1 MSTPQN
7 TVYEFGRFRL
17 DKQKRRL
24 CRDGETIPLTAK
36 AMEML
41 VVLVDHQGEIVT
53 KQHLMASIWPD
64 SFVEEANL
72 PQHVFHLR
80 KALGEAAEE
89 RNYILT
95 VPGKGYCF
103 TADVRKI
110 VSGVTNGSSFELPV
124 PASSSAKIEALPE
137 LSSTAVSAG
146 SRGRKRAWLWLMVAI
161 ALGIASAYPAWRFL
175 HPAQPETRRI
185 MLAVLPFENLT
196 GDAGQD
202 YFSDGLTEEMISQ
215 LGRLDPQRLGVIAR
229 TSVMH
234 YNHSQTQLAQVS
246 RELGI
251 EYVLEGSVR
260 RDANH
265 VRISTELIQ
274 MKDQTHVWAR
284 EYDRDVTS
292 LLSLQDEIAREV
304 ADEIQLTLG
313 DHKIKDS
320 ARAANLSANA
330 YQAYDL
336 YLKGRY
342 FWNQRTPH
350 GFRQAAEYFRQA
362 IAKDPGYAPA
372 YAGLADTYAL
382 MSTWYEVPQNEYMPK
397 ARAAALKAM
406 EIDETLAE
414 AHASLALVAESYDY
428 DWQTAEKEY
437 RRAIELDPAYA
448 TAHQWYGEY
457 LSLLGRFPE
466 ALAESERARQL
477 DPFSAIIATDHAAI
491 LLYSRNYDRAIEQAE
506 AALEMQPSYSRAYS
520 ILVSAK
526 IDQGKFA
533 EALADVQKWDKA
545 ERDEAAMGFEAHI
558 YGRMGK
564 PAEARHALAKLKES
578 LQSSGGVNTAI
589 LPLAYTGMDRK
600 DEALRFLQED
610 YSQHSN
616 AVLGLKV
623 DPFYDSLRSDP
634 RFQDLLHKVGL
645 AP

>member
-1 MSTPQN
+1 MSSPHN
-7 TVYEFGRFRL
+7 TLYEFGRYRL

-24 CRDGETIPLTAK
+24 FRDGETVPLTAK

-41 VVLVDHQGEIVT
+41 LVLVDHPGDIVT
-53 KQHLMASIWPD
+53 KQHLMATLWPD

-89 RNYILT
+89 RNYIVT

-103 TADVRKI
+103 TAEVRKI
-110 VSGVTNGSSFELPV
+110 ASGNGSVSESPVTADSSPMVELLPSQQV
-124 PASSSAKIEALPE
+124 NVVAIASESPPTSK
-137 LSSTAVSAG
+137 G
-146 SRGRKRAWLWLMVAI
+146 WLWLMAVVV
-161 ALGIASAYPAWRFL
+161 LGAATAYPAWRSL
-175 HPAQPETRRI
+175 HRSQPEPQRI
-185 MLAVLPFENLT
+185 TLAVLPFENLT
-196 GDAGQD
+196 GDPTQD

-229 TSVMH
+229 TSIMH
-234 YNHSQTQLAQVS
+234 YKHSQTQLAQVG

-265 VRISTELIQ
+265 VRISTQLIQ
-274 MKDQTHVWAR
+274 LKDQTRVWSR
-284 EYDRDVTS
+284 EYDRNETS
-292 LLSLQDEIAREV
+292 LLALQDEIAQEV

-320 ARAANLSANA
+320 VRAAGLSSQS

-342 FWNQRTPH
+342 FWNQRTSQ
-350 GFRQAAEYFRQA
+350 GFRQAAEYFEQA
-362 IAKDPGYAPA
+362 IAKDPDYAPA

-382 MSTWYEVPQNEYMPK
+382 MSTWYEVSQNEYMPK

-406 EIDETLAE
+406 ELDETLAE
-414 AHASLALVAESYDY
+414 AHTSLALVAESYDY

-437 RRAIELDPAYA
+437 RRAIQLDPAYA
-448 TAHQWYGEY
+448 TAHQWYAED
-457 LSLLGRFPE
+457 LSLLGRFQE

-491 LLYSRNYDRAIEQAE
+491 LLYSRNYDRAIEQAQ
-506 AALEMQPSYSRAYS
+506 AALEMEPNYSRAYS
-520 ILVSAK
+520 ILVSGK
-526 IDQGKFA
+526 IHQGKFA
-533 EALADVQKWDKA
+533 EALTDLRKWEKA
-545 ERDEAAMGFEAHI
+545 QPDGATMAFEAYI

-564 PAEARHALAKLKES
+564 PTEARHALSRVKQS
-578 LQSSGGVNTAI
+578 LQASGGLNTLL
-589 LPLAYTGMDRK
+589 LPLAYTGIDQR
-600 DEALRFLQED
+600 DEVIRLLQEA
-610 YSQHSN
+610 YAQHSN

-623 DPFYDSLRSDP
+623 DPFYDSLRNDP
-634 RFQDLLHKVGL
+634 RFQELLRKVRL
-645 AP
+645 AA